1 MNMKNK
7 KYTRLDKLLEMP
19 KEVVS
24 NISKISIIG
33 FNEMLIEN
41 YKAILEY
48 EENFIKIATYIG
60 VINISGFDLLLESM
74 TDDDIKVSGKIDSM
88 EFVELVD

>member
-1 MNMKNK
+1 MKNK